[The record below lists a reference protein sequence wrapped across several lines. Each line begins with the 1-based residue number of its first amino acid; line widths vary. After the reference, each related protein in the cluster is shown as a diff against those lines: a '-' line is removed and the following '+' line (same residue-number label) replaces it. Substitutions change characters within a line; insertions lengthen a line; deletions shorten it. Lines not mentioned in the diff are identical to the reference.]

1 MSDPT
6 PLLRPRR
13 PRRRR
18 QRRRRLLLTA
28 VVAASTLAVGG
39 IATVWISTTR
49 LATDAAPAA
58 VSSPLP
64 SPATLSEAPPQ
75 SRDSN
80 ASNSASNSA
89 SAGRIQ
95 DPVAPAAPADLSGVT
110 VERVQIPAIG
120 VDAAVELIDR
130 DGAGILQPPTEWA
143 DAGWYGAG
151 VLPGAIGPAVLAGH
165 LDTTERAAV
174 FARLKELT
182 AGDTIVVTLSDGT
195 QATFAVDSALD
206 TSKVAFPTD
215 EVYGP
220 TPDAQLRLITCNGPY
235 DDAAQSYAN
244 NFVVFASLVAPGE

>member
-1 MSDPT
+1 MTDPT

-13 PRRRR
+13 RR
-18 QRRRRLLLTA
+18 QHRRRRRLLVTA
-28 VVAASTLAVGG
+28 VIAASTLAVGG
-39 IATVWISTTR
+39 IATVWIATTR
-49 LATDAAPAA
+49 LAPDAAPAA

-64 SPATLSEAPPQ
+64 ATPELSTAA
-75 SRDSN
+75 D
-80 ASNSASNSA
+80 ASGSA

-95 DPVAPAAPADLSGVT
+95 DPVAATSPADQSGVT
-110 VERVQIPAIG
+110 VQRVQIPAID

-130 DGAGILQPPTEWA
+130 DDTGILQPPTEWA
-143 DAGWYGAG
+143 DAGWYSAG
-151 VLPGAIGPAVLAGH
+151 VLPGSVGPAVIAGH

-182 AGDTIVVTLSDGT
+182 AGDTIVVTLSDGR

-235 DDAAQSYAN
+235 DDAALSYAN
-244 NFVVFASLVAPGE
+244 NFVVFASLVPPG

>member
-1 MSDPT
+1 M
-6 PLLRPRR
+6 
-13 PRRRR
+13 
-18 QRRRRLLLTA
+18 TA

-49 LATDAAPAA
+49 MATDAAPAA

-64 SPATLSEAPPQ
+64 PTAALSEAPPQ
-75 SRDSN
+75 SRES
-80 ASNSASNSA
+80 SASKSA
-89 SAGRIQ
+89 SAGRLQ
-95 DPVAPAAPADLSGVT
+95 DPVAPAVPADLSGVT
-110 VERVQIPAIG
+110 VERVQIPAID

-130 DGAGILQPPTEWA
+130 DDTGILQPPTEWA
-143 DAGWYGAG
+143 DAGWYSAG

-182 AGDTIVVTLSDGT
+182 AGDAIIVTLSDGT
-195 QATFAVDSALD
+195 LATFAVDSALD

-215 EVYGP
+215 DVYGP

-244 NFVVFASLVAPGE
+244 NFVVFASLVALGE